1 MRTNLP
7 VTDAIEAARAG
18 DAGRGFAVVAAEVKA
33 LAAQTAQATSEI
45 GGQIAEIRYGR
56 LGDCN
61 QGHWRND
68 RQYIAGHFGD
78 RSRDRGAGCGN
89 QRDIA
94 QCLA

>member
-56 LGDCN
+56 TRRL
-61 QGHWRND
+61 QSR
-68 RQYIAGHFGD
+68 ALAK
-78 RSRDRGAGCGN
+78 RSAIYRRSLRRS
-89 QRDIA
+89 QPR
-94 QCLA
+94 